1 MANQITHI
9 ILAERMS
16 DQLFNKFDRKS
27 FLIGTVFPDIRYL
40 KVINR
45 DKTHFKG
52 LTFED
57 ILNESNSFTA
67 GLKYHS
73 LVDEVREKYMVD
85 NNVYSLIPESKF
97 AVEALKTYEDEVL
110 YSKIADWNQVKT
122 YLGDVLQDETQLVS
136 QVDKIKMWQSLMQE
150 YFKDIPSD
158 TSRKN
163 FILGV
168 GFNESI
174 AAELNATIAK
184 MRPIPEIREIILN
197 LYAQWDSLLLQ
208 GK

>member
-16 DQLFNKFDRKS
+16 DKLFNKFDRKS

-40 KVINR
+40 KVIDR
-45 DKTHFKG
+45 DKTHFKE

-97 AVEALKTYEDEVL
+97 VVEALKTYEDEIL
-110 YSKIADWNQVKT
+110 YSKITDWNQVKT
-122 YLGDVLQDETQLVS
+122 YLDDVLQDETQLVS
-136 QVDKIKMWQSLMQE
+136 HVDKIKMWQSLMQE

-184 MRPIPEIREIILN
+184 MRLIPEIREIILN
-197 LYAQWDSLLLQ
+197 LYTQWDSLLFQ
-208 GK
+208 NK